1 MIVKYSNETRPVIDG
16 LIMID
21 CWRPGYLD
29 QKKEYNNFYIPLLS
43 KLINF
48 DFKCI
53 VNAAYNVTLT
63 TEDPSIRNAFR
74 TYHWPESPDHNVNI
88 VQNIIKHC
96 SGSNRTS
103 PLFQETLL
111 DNENSIMLLEFDD
124 FVHHWQN
131 RLNCKVNN
139 WLVVGHTW
147 KICVHGRQIGLENM
161 YRMNTHRDLNFYA
174 IDGGFNTRNGTPIGY
189 ENFQQDSLPW
199 AHIEN
204 FGYKLITRGSDLW
217 NPSMDFYREFMI
229 EQRIA
234 VEIHCTDDITP
245 LIPGSDETF
254 DVVVVQ
260 EPEESWQFSYS
271 KFAGAYQ
278 LNQSDQQRIQIWVF
292 DITEPLDLEVLMKH
306 TDPKYSSFITK
317 NQKIVVFNT
326 GRITSTH
333 EIENFV
339 K

>member
-1 MIVKYSNETRPVIDG
+1 MIVKYTNETQPVIDG

-63 TEDPSIRNAFR
+63 TEDPSIRNAFQ
-74 TYHWPESPDHNVNI
+74 TYYWPESQDQNVNI
-88 VQNIIKHC
+88 VQNIVKHC
-96 SGSNRTS
+96 GGSNRTS

-131 RLNCKVNN
+131 RLHCKVNN
-139 WLVVGHTW
+139 WLVAGQAW
-147 KICVHGRQIGLENM
+147 KNCVHRRPIGLDNM
-161 YRMNTHRDLNFYA
+161 YRNNTHRDLNFYA
-174 IDGGFNTRNGTPIGY
+174 IDAGFKTDNGATTDY
-189 ENFQQDSLPW
+189 EDFQQDNLPW

-260 EPEESWQFSYS
+260 EPAESWQFSYS

-278 LNQSDQQRIQIWVF
+278 LSESDQQRIQIWVF

-306 TDPKYSSFITK
+306 TDLMYSSFMTE
-317 NQKIVVFNT
+317 NQKIVIFNT

-333 EIENFV
+333 EIKNFV